1 MKTADRM
8 RVLAAG
14 LALAGAACG
23 DAAQTAPAAARPV
36 PVRTVQVEA
45 RDIDQSLTL
54 TGTLRPR
61 SQAQVSAEVGG
72 RLVRVLKDDGDRVRA
87 GDTLAVLD
95 ATDYRLAHDRA
106 RAALQVAE
114 ANRAHAEAE
123 EERAEN
129 LLRTGGI
136 TDKDRLAA
144 QVNLRVAEAGVAQA
158 RAEVA
163 IAAAQQ
169 GRASVRAPFTGRVAG
184 RLADPGTMIAA
195 GAPLFTVVDDSV
207 FELRAAVPSA
217 SYRSIRVGA
226 AVQVAVDSAPGLA
239 IEGRVARVS
248 PLVDE
253 RNRSFEVVIEVPG
266 NPALVGGVFARASVA
281 VGRIAGAVVVPP
293 GAIVRGASEDA
304 AEVWVVSGA
313 RAAKRAVTVGAELA
327 DGVHVLAGL
336 AAGERVIVDPP
347 AGLTPGAPIAAQDAP
362 AKAAS
367 AGPVAAR

>member
-1 MKTADRM
+1 MTTVDRLKAL
-8 RVLAAG
+8 VAV
-14 LALAGAACG
+14 LALAGAGCG
-23 DAAQTAPAAARPV
+23 DPAQTAPAGARAV
-36 PVRTVQVEA
+36 PVRTAVVEA
-45 RDIDQSLTL
+45 RDLDQALTL

-61 SQAQVSAEVGG
+61 KQAQVSAEVGG
-72 RLVRVLKDDGDRVRA
+72 RLVHVLRDDGDRVRT
-87 GDTLAVLD
+87 GDILALLD

-106 RAALQVAE
+106 RASLQVAE
-114 ANRAHAEAE
+114 ANRAHAQAE
-123 EERAEN
+123 EERAQN

-158 RAEVA
+158 RAEAA

-169 GRASVRAPFTGRVAG
+169 GRAAVRAPFTGRVAG

-217 SYRSIRVGA
+217 SYNAIRVGA
-226 AVQVAVDSAPGLA
+226 PVQVTVDSAPGLA
-239 IEGRVARVS
+239 IAGRVARVA

-266 NPALVGGVFARASVA
+266 NPSLVGGVFARASVA

-293 GAIVRGASEDA
+293 GAVLRGVSEGT
-304 AEVWVVSGA
+304 AEVWVVNGA
-313 RAAKRAVTVGAELA
+313 AAAKRTVTVGAELA
-327 DGVHVLAGL
+327 DGVHVLSGL
-336 AAGERVIVDPP
+336 AAGERVVVDPP
-347 AGLTPGAPIAAQDAP
+347 AGLAPGVTIAAQDA
-362 AKAAS
+362 AA
-367 AGPVAAR
+367 AAR

>member
-1 MKTADRM
+1 M
-8 RVLAAG
+8 VAG
-14 LALAGAACG
+14 
-23 DAAQTAPAAARPV
+23 
-36 PVRTVQVEA
+36 
-45 RDIDQSLTL
+45 RDIDQTLTL

-61 SQAQVSAEVGG
+61 NQAQVSAEVGG
-72 RLVRVLKDDGDRVRA
+72 RLVRILKDDGDRVRA
-87 GDTLAVLD
+87 GDVLAVLD
-95 ATDYRLAHDRA
+95 ATDYRLAHERA

-123 EERAEN
+123 EERAQN

-144 QVNLRVAEAGVAQA
+144 QVSLKVAEAGVAQA
-158 RAEVA
+158 RAEAA

-169 GRASVRAPFTGRVAG
+169 GRSSVRAPFTGRVAG

-195 GAPLFTVVDDSV
+195 GAPLFTVVDDSI

-217 SYRSIRVGA
+217 SYSAMRVGA
-226 AVQVAVDSAPGLA
+226 PVQVAVDSAPGLA

-266 NPALVGGVFARASVA
+266 NPVLVGGVFARASVA
-281 VGRIAGAVVVPP
+281 VGRLTGAVVVPP
-293 GAIVRGASEDA
+293 GAIVRGASSEA

-313 RAAKRAVTVGAELA
+313 TAAKRAVVLGAEMA
-327 DGVHVLAGL
+327 DGVHVVSGL
-336 AAGERVIVDPP
+336 APGERVVVDPP
-347 AGLTPGAPIAAQDAP
+347 AGLAPGAAVAAQDAP
-362 AKAAS
+362 
-367 AGPVAAR
+367 VAAR

>member
-1 MKTADRM
+1 MTM
-8 RVLAAG
+8 RLFAAG
-14 LALAGAACG
+14 LALAAAACG
-23 DAAQTAPAAARPV
+23 EPAQTAPAAARAI
-36 PVRTVQVEA
+36 PVRTAAVET
-45 RDIDQSLTL
+45 RDLDQALTL

-61 SQAQVSAEVGG
+61 NQAQVSAEVGG

-95 ATDYRLAHDRA
+95 ATDYRLQHDRA
-106 RAALQVAE
+106 RASLQVAE

-123 EERAEN
+123 EERAQN

-144 QVNLRVAEAGVAQA
+144 QVNLRVAEAGVSPA
-158 RAEVA
+158 RAETA

-169 GRASVRAPFTGRVAG
+169 GRAAVRAPFTGRVAG

-217 SYRSIRVGA
+217 SYNAVRVGA
-226 AVQVAVDSAPGLA
+226 PVQVSVDSAPGLA
-239 IEGRVARVS
+239 IAGRVARVS

-266 NPALVGGVFARASVA
+266 NTTLVGGLFARASVA
-281 VGRIAGAVVVPP
+281 VGRVTGALVVPP
-293 GAIVRGASEDA
+293 GAVLRGVSDA
-304 AEVWVVSGA
+304 TAEVWVVSGA
-313 RAAKRAVTVGAELA
+313 AATKRTVTVGMELA
-327 DGVHVLAGL
+327 DGVHVVSGL
-336 AAGERVIVDPP
+336 AAGDRVVVDPP
-347 AGLTPGAPIAAQDAP
+347 AGLAPGVPIAAQDAP
-362 AKAAS
+362 
-367 AGPVAAR
+367 PAAR

>member
-1 MKTADRM
+1 MTTVDRM
-8 RVLAAG
+8 RMLAAG

-23 DAAQTAPAAARPV
+23 DPAQTAPATARAV
-36 PVRTVQVEA
+36 PVRTAVVA
-45 RDIDQSLTL
+45 TRDLDQALTL

-61 SQAQVSAEVGG
+61 KQAQVSAEVGG
-72 RLVRVLKDDGDRVRA
+72 RLVRVLRDDGDRVRS
-87 GDTLAVLD
+87 GDILALLD
-95 ATDYRLAHDRA
+95 PTDYRLAHDRA
-106 RAALQVAE
+106 RASLQVAE

-123 EERAEN
+123 EERAQN

-144 QVNLRVAEAGVAQA
+144 QVNRRVAEAGVAQA
-158 RAEVA
+158 RAEAA

-169 GRASVRAPFTGRVAG
+169 GRAAVRAPFTGRVAG

-217 SYRSIRVGA
+217 SYNAVRVGA
-226 AVQVAVDSAPGLA
+226 TVQVSVDSAPGLA
-239 IEGRVARVS
+239 IAGRVARVS

-266 NPALVGGVFARASVA
+266 NPALVGGLFARASVA

-293 GAIVRGASEDA
+293 GAILRGASDA
-304 AEVWVVSGA
+304 TAEIWVVTGA
-313 RAAKRAVTVGAELA
+313 AATKRTVTVGAELA
-327 DGVHVLAGL
+327 DGVHVVSGL
-336 AAGERVIVDPP
+336 ASGERVVIDPP
-347 AGLTPGAPIAAQDAP
+347 AGLAPGVAIAVQDAP
-362 AKAAS
+362 
-367 AGPVAAR
+367 GGGR